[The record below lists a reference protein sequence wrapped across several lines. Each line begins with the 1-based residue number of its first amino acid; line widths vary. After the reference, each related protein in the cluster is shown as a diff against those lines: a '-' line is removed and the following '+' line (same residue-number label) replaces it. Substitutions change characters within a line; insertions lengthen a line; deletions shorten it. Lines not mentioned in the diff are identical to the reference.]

1 MREMKGSPDDVG
13 GRFAIV
19 VSQFNETI
27 THALLDGA
35 VETLRRHGVS
45 IEDRVTVFWVPGA
58 FEVPLACKRAAES
71 GRFEA
76 VIALSCV
83 IRGGTPH
90 FDYVCDAVT
99 SGVSRVS
106 LDTGIPVTFG
116 VLTCD
121 TVESALER
129 TRGLDVPAQHHVG
142 AGESDAATHANKGS
156 EAALAALE
164 MVSLGRALEA

>member
-1 MREMKGSPDDVG
+1 MRELRGSAEDVG

-35 VETLRRHGVS
+35 VDTLRRHGVS
-45 IEDRVTVFWVPGA
+45 LDDRVTVFWVPGA
-58 FEVPLACKRAAES
+58 FELPVACKRAAES
-71 GRFEA
+71 RRFEA

-99 SGVSRVS
+99 AGITRVA
-106 LDTGIPVTFG
+106 LDTGVPVTFG

-121 TVESALER
+121 TVQSASERAQGLE
-129 TRGLDVPAQHHVG
+129 VPAQHHAG
-142 AGESDAATHANKGS
+142 AGESKAATYANKGS

-164 MVSLGRALEA
+164 MVSLARVMEG